1 MEQAKSRVFLER
13 LAISPIRWPKSAS
26 AKLSRQEAQLI
37 DDLRTLTLR
46 ESATRDEASVPGEL
60 DRLEEQL
67 NHVWTRIEASG
78 RDGAEYVSL
87 RRGLPLT
94 YNGILDLLRK
104 DR

>member
-1 MEQAKSRVFLER
+1 MDAVRAHR
-13 LAISPIRWPKSAS
+13 AAS
-26 AKLSRQEAQLI
+26 GLGAGQQEAQLI

-46 ESATRDEASVPGEL
+46 ESATRDEASVPEEL

-94 YNGILDLLRK
+94 YNGILDLLRE